1 MSARAA
7 FRYLILAWALARVR
21 TSAAFSARSWA
32 GEELGI
38 FGESSS
44 GGRSAW
50 SSECSVPTNGGWF
63 RLRGSDRNDE
73 GRPRRVS
80 GGAGLSPRMPRHALS
95 PGMTGSVHHLMRED
109 RLPVP
114 VFPHDVPAASHD
126 VPDSWCDVVPN
137 LVQFRPH

>member
-80 GGAGLSPRMPRHALS
+80 GGAGLSP
-95 PGMTGSVHHLMRED
+95 EN
-109 RLPVP
+109 
-114 VFPHDVPAASHD
+114 AASCPFTWHD
-126 VPDSWCDVVPN
+126 GFGPPPHAR
-137 LVQFRPH
+137 RPSPRACFPA